1 MECTSDLGV
10 TASDCKVGDAG
21 LFVLTTRSMS
31 QVKPGKRLER
41 PYRSKTW
48 SEIRDISPGEGLTGR
63 CEDLRC

>member
-10 TASDCKVGDAG
+10 TLTASDCKVGDAG

-41 PYRSKTW
+41 LTDQRHGRKF
-48 SEIRDISPGEGLTGR
+48 EISLPGR
-63 CEDLRC
+63 V

>member
-21 LFVLTTRSMS
+21 LFVLATRSMS

-41 PYRSKTW
+41 LTDQRHGRKF
-48 SEIRDISPGEGLTGR
+48 EISLPGR
-63 CEDLRC
+63 V